1 MRLRE
6 ITSEAIIAATMVVA
20 KSPMKRPNVLV
31 ELNSTGTNTMIEV
44 MVAASTGVVTSLAP
58 RIAAARGARPRS
70 R

>member
-1 MRLRE
+1 M
-6 ITSEAIIAATMVVA
+6 AATRVVA

-31 ELNSTGTNTMIEV
+31 ALNSTGTNTMIEV
-44 MVAASTGVVTSLAP
+44 TVAATTGVVTSAAP